1 MVPRLEEKYA
11 LGIETVSKPR
21 DAYRT
26 AEYQATGLPVA
37 PAVLLNDELLV
48 QGEDGLLDHFH
59 WCGDLFGSILPSQTI
74 PLDRPAWAFTRICR
88 PLGSF
93 DVCGHLRS

>member
-1 MVPRLEEKYA
+1 MLPRMEEKYT
-11 LGIETVSKPR
+11 LKIETISKPR

-48 QGEDGLLDHFH
+48 QGAPISEKELEL
-59 WCGDLFGSILPSQTI
+59 
-74 PLDRPAWAFTRICR
+74 AICR
-88 PLGSF
+88 
-93 DVCGHLRS
+93 HLTNK

>member
-1 MVPRLEEKYA
+1 MLPRMEEKYT
-11 LGIETVSKPR
+11 LEIKTVSKPR

-48 QGEDGLLDHFH
+48 QGAPISAEELEL
-59 WCGDLFGSILPSQTI
+59 
-74 PLDRPAWAFTRICR
+74 AICR
-88 PLGSF
+88 
-93 DVCGHLRS
+93 HLTIK